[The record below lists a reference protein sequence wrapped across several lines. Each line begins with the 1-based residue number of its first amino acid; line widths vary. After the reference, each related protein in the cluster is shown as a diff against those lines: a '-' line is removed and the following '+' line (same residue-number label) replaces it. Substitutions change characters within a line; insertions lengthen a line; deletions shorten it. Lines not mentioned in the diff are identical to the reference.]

1 MRGEKENGDKEIERN
16 IMVINL
22 SENENTHDGLI
33 KISEKGL
40 RKGQIKTSREM

>member
-22 SENENTHDGLI
+22 SENENTHDGLN
-33 KISEKGL
+33 KRERTEKGANQD
-40 RKGQIKTSREM
+40 K